1 MSRALIA
8 AALGVVVVWIAALGL
23 GLGQAILGAG
33 PSASSEALLILPG
46 VLLAS
51 ALFAA
56 AAWPRLVRAAP
67 AWRPGT
73 PVRGLERTSERPP
86 TPPAPPTP
94 SSPPESIRLGGL
106 APAPNSTPPIPIPP
120 AAPELTPA
128 LALVHL
134 GPEADPAWAAWQLR
148 WEAAGHGHGAVPLPF
163 GARVVLGRDARADVV
178 VRLDQISWQ
187 HLELDVRES
196 EVLVTELGSTNGS
209 RFESTAAASD
219 APPTPLTPRQPVRW
233 TPRATLA
240 LASPT
245 AITLT
250 LEPLR

>member
-1 MSRALIA
+1 MSRALTA
-8 AALGVVVVWIAALGL
+8 AALGVLVVWIAALAL
-23 GLGQAILGAG
+23 GLGQAILGAA
-33 PSASSEALLILPG
+33 PSARSEALLVLPG
-46 VLLAS
+46 VLVAT
-51 ALFAA
+51 ALFAI

-67 AWRPGT
+67 VWRPGT
-73 PVRGLERTSERPP
+73 PVTGFERRSERAPP
-86 TPPAPPTP
+86 PPAPPP
-94 SSPPESIRLGGL
+94 SAAAPPS
-106 APAPNSTPPIPIPP
+106 PAPEPIPVPIPIPP
-120 AAPELTPA
+120 AAPELAPA

-148 WEAAGHGHGAVPLPF
+148 WEAAGHGHGAIPLPF

-178 VRLDQISWQ
+178 VRLDQISWH

-209 RFESTAAASD
+209 RFEPLASASD

-233 TPRATLA
+233 TPRASLA

>member
-8 AALGVVVVWIAALGL
+8 AALGVLVVWIAALGL

-33 PSASSEALLILPG
+33 PAASSEALLVLPG
-46 VLLAS
+46 VLVAT
-51 ALFAA
+51 ALFAI
-56 AAWPRLVRAAP
+56 AAWPRLARAAP

-73 PVRGLERTSERPP
+73 PVIGLERTSERAP
-86 TPPAPPTP
+86 TP
-94 SSPPESIRLGGL
+94 
-106 APAPNSTPPIPIPP
+106 APAPSTPPDPLTIADLASAPKSAPIPIPP

-209 RFESTAAASD
+209 RFESLAAASD
-219 APPTPLTPRQPVRW
+219 APATPLTPRQPVRW

>member
-1 MSRALIA
+1 MASAIA
-8 AALGVVVVWIAALGL
+8 A
-23 GLGQAILGAG
+23 
-33 PSASSEALLILPG
+33 
-46 VLLAS
+46 

-67 AWRPGT
+67 AWRPGV
-73 PVRGLERTSERPP
+73 PVAGLERRSERAP
-86 TPPAPPTP
+86 TLHTTPATKVP
-94 SSPPESIRLGGL
+94 IDL
-106 APAPNSTPPIPIPP
+106 APAPRSAPPIPIPP

-148 WEAAGHGHGAVPLPF
+148 WEAVGHGHGAVPLPF
-163 GARVVLGRDARADVV
+163 GARVVLGRDARAEVV
-178 VRLDQISWQ
+178 VRLDQISWH

-209 RFESTAAASD
+209 RFEAAPAGSDGCD
-219 APPTPLTPRQPVRW
+219 APPTLLTPRQPVRW
-233 TPRATLA
+233 TPRASLA